1 MQPRPS
7 RLLRRKTEHGE
18 QSQGKN
24 TQPAA
29 RTPTPRPRRRRA
41 DVRASAAVGGVR
53 GGALSRTGA
62 GPQRAVGVGARSRQV
77 REAERQGPVAGLI
90 AAQKKDRF

>member
-1 MQPRPS
+1 M
-7 RLLRRKTEHGE
+7 
-18 QSQGKN
+18 
-24 TQPAA
+24 
-29 RTPTPRPRRRRA
+29 
-41 DVRASAAVGGVR
+41 RASAAVGGVR

-62 GPQRAVGVGARSRQV
+62 GPQRAVGVAARSRQV